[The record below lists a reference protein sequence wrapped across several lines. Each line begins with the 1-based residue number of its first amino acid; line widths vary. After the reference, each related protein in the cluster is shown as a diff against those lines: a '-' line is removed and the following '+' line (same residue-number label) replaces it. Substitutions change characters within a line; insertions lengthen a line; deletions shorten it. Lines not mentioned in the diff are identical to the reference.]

1 MKFQDSLRWIVIS
14 ILLLLLLILAFK
26 LGQTPA
32 VIGQAFTDPP
42 DASPDLDAHLE
53 AVPGGP
59 GFYTQ
64 SAAAFRPRSSS
75 TEYQLTGPR
84 LRTTSAPTT
93 YDAPLDLPN
102 GTQIS
107 RLVIYFTDNDDDPG
121 VDFSAEIWRVPLPGR
136 TGERVSETISSTGA
150 PGEAF
155 VETINILEPEVD
167 LAEYAYYIRLS
178 LPASINLEVNGL
190 RVDYTYEVEMPLIR
204 ASE

>member
-1 MKFQDSLRWIVIS
+1 MNFQRSLRWIAAS
-14 ILLLLLLILAFK
+14 ALLLLLILLAFT
-26 LGQTPA
+26 LIQTPA
-32 VIGQAFTDPP
+32 VIGQVFTDPP
-42 DASPDLDAHLE
+42 DASPGRDALLE

-84 LRTTSAPTT
+84 LRTISAPTS

-102 GTQIS
+102 GAQIN

-150 PGEAF
+150 PGEAYE
-155 VETINILEPEVD
+155 ETTNILEPAVD
-167 LAEYAYYIRLS
+167 LEGYAYYIRLF
-178 LPASINLEVNGL
+178 LPVSNNLEVNGL
-190 RVDYTYEVEMPLIR
+190 RVDYTYDVELPLIR
-204 ASE
+204 AD